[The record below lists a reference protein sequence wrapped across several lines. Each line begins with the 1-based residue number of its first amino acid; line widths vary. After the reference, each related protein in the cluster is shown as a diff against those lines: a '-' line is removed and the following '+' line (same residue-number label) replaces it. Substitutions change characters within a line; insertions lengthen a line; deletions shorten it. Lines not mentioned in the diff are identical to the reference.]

1 MKIRIDVTK
10 PAHHVMSGLSGN
22 RLVSRTRTGDQKN
35 QANNS
40 ERRAVAHDLA
50 GTEILRGAGKLC
62 DLLSLQAVIQI
73 CGAAEMALDD
83 SCSQAE
89 LLLRLTQIA

>member
-1 MKIRIDVTK
+1 
-10 PAHHVMSGLSGN
+10 LSGY

-50 GTEILRGAGKLC
+50 GAEIFRGAESYAIYCRFKPSYKFAAQREW
-62 DLLSLQAVIQI
+62 LLTIR
-73 CGAAEMALDD
+73 
-83 SCSQAE
+83 CSQAE
-89 LLLRLTQIA
+89 LLLRLTQVA